1 MAQCLLQSNSGGWL
15 GIHDW
20 NLGSLRDKVDFDF
33 VLLHEWLP
41 MIQAQNSLVNMQ
53 EVGEVGKRERQP
65 SLFILM
71 KGGDS

>member
-1 MAQCLLQSNSGGWL
+1 MAQYLLQSNSGGCL

-20 NLGSLRDKVDFDF
+20 NLGSRRDEVDLEF
-33 VLLHEWLP
+33 VLLREWLP
-41 MIQAQNSLVNMQ
+41 MVQAQNSLVNMQ
-53 EVGEVGKRERQP
+53 GVGGVGKRERQP

>member
-1 MAQCLLQSNSGGWL
+1 MAQDLLQSNSSGCL

-20 NLGSLRDKVDFDF
+20 NLGSRRDKVDLEF
-33 VLLHEWLP
+33 VLLREWLP
-41 MIQAQNSLVNMQ
+41 MVQAQNSLVNVRG
-53 EVGEVGKRERQP
+53 VGQDGERERQP